1 MPKSKPH
8 IGENNM
14 DIKDIKQNF
23 NQTELLV
30 IKKFLEYVNG
40 TAQTDSNFANDSS
53 LDELNQFSAIAET
66 DDDIKT
72 NVREWLRLKK
82 IRLRGN
88 FTNN

>member
-1 MPKSKPH
+1 M
-8 IGENNM
+8 N
-14 DIKDIKQNF
+14 IKEIKQNF
-23 NQTELLV
+23 SQTELLT
-30 IKKFLEYVNG
+30 IKKWLAYVNG
-40 TAQTDSNFANDSS
+40 TAQTDSDFTNDSS

>member
-1 MPKSKPH
+1 M
-8 IGENNM
+8 N
-14 DIKDIKQNF
+14 IKEIKQNF

-40 TAQTDSNFANDSS
+40 TKQTDGNFANDSS

-82 IRLRGN
+82 VRLRGN

>member
-1 MPKSKPH
+1 MNYQS
-8 IGENNM
+8 
-14 DIKDIKQNF
+14 IKLRGKQIMNIKEIKQNF

-40 TAQTDSNFANDSS
+40 TKTDSDFANDSS

-66 DDDIKT
+66 DDDIKN

-82 IRLRGN
+82 VRLRGN
-88 FTNN
+88 LTNN

>member
-1 MPKSKPH
+1 M
-8 IGENNM
+8 N
-14 DIKDIKQNF
+14 IKEIKENF

-40 TAQTDSNFANDSS
+40 TAQTDSDFGNDSS

-82 IRLRGN
+82 VRLRGN

>member
-1 MPKSKPH
+1 M
-8 IGENNM
+8 N
-14 DIKDIKQNF
+14 IKEIKQNF
-23 NQTELLV
+23 SQTELLV

-82 IRLRGN
+82 VRLRGN

>member
-1 MPKSKPH
+1 M
-8 IGENNM
+8 N
-14 DIKDIKQNF
+14 IKEIKQNF
-23 NQTELLV
+23 SQTELLV

-40 TAQTDSNFANDSS
+40 TAQTDSDFANDSS

>member
-1 MPKSKPH
+1 M
-8 IGENNM
+8 N
-14 DIKDIKQNF
+14 IKEIKQNF
-23 NQTELLV
+23 NQTELLT

-40 TAQTDSNFANDSS
+40 TKTDGDFANDSS
-53 LDELNQFSAIAET
+53 LEELNHFSAIAET

-82 IRLRGN
+82 VRLRGN

>member
-1 MPKSKPH
+1 MKLQ
-8 IGENNM
+8 
-14 DIKDIKQNF
+14 DIKQNF
-23 NQTELLV
+23 NQTELVV
-30 IKKFLEYVNG
+30 IKKFLKYVND
-40 TAQTDSNFANDSS
+40 TAQTDSDFANDSS

-82 IRLRGN
+82 VRLRGN

>member
-1 MPKSKPH
+1 M
-8 IGENNM
+8 N
-14 DIKDIKQNF
+14 IKEIKKNF
-23 NQTELLV
+23 NQTELLT
-30 IKKFLEYVNG
+30 IKKFLEYVN
-40 TAQTDSNFANDSS
+40 DSNFANDSS

-82 IRLRGN
+82 VRLRGN

>member
-1 MPKSKPH
+1 M
-8 IGENNM
+8 N
-14 DIKDIKQNF
+14 IKEIKQNF
-23 NQTELLV
+23 NQTELLT

-40 TAQTDSNFANDSS
+40 TKTDSDFANDSS